1 MPCPYSL
8 FWTQVQT
15 REFEVGPDGIVAG
28 PSFSYVDVLSSVGGR
43 RLLPQTVN
51 YIPPFQDAEGFTTV
65 ASTNLLVKQKSNTIS
80 PNVVTMT
87 EPYSEVQMFPLLEEL
102 ASVVDEPENQQDDI
116 VEL

>member
-1 MPCPYSL
+1 MGVSSREE
-8 FWTQVQT
+8 VQT

-65 ASTNLLVKQKSNTIS
+65 ASTNLLVKQDSNTIP

-87 EPYSEVQMFPLLEEL
+87 EPYAKIQMFPLLEQL
-102 ASVVDEPENQQDDI
+102 ASVVEEPENQQDDC
-116 VEL
+116 EYC